1 MDVEYLEGMNG
12 NLWVKRKSW
21 LLKRFGLFVVS
32 IITLMIIENRALW
45 LAGSFASSLYNLR
58 SVIITL
64 KASSFQNG
72 NQIVDVSESE
82 IDQ

>member
-21 LLKRFGLFVVS
+21 LLKRYGLFVIS
-32 IITLMIIENRALW
+32 IIAFMIIQNRALC
-45 LAGSFASSLYNLR
+45 LARSFASSPYNHR
-58 SVIITL
+58 PVITTL

-72 NQIVDVSESE
+72 SQIVDVSESE

>member
-21 LLKRFGLFVVS
+21 LLKRYGLFVIS
-32 IITLMIIENRALW
+32 IITSMIMENRALW
-45 LAGSFASSLYNLR
+45 LARSFASSFYNWR
-58 SVIITL
+58 PAIFKI
-64 KASSFQNG
+64 AARF
-72 NQIVDVSESE
+72 VDVSESE